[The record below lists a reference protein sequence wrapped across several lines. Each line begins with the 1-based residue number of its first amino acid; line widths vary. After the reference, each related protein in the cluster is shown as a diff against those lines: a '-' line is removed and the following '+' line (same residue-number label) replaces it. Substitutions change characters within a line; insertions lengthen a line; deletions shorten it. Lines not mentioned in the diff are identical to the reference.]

1 MASLRDERVA
11 PRCTAAIAPTVFSL
25 AEEEKSKAPAS
36 GSHRIVVILRCT
48 SSRSPPAV
56 SHALPLP
63 TPRAAMSDV
72 HADAAA
78 HHTGSDALTFASLP
92 LLLSQRIFLTL
103 PVDSRGR
110 ACCVS
115 RA

>member
-1 MASLRDERVA
+1 
-11 PRCTAAIAPTVFSL
+11 
-25 AEEEKSKAPAS
+25 
-36 GSHRIVVILRCT
+36 
-48 SSRSPPAV
+48 
-56 SHALPLP
+56 
-63 TPRAAMSDV
+63 MSDV